1 MSNASNTSVIKNK
14 SKKKK
19 RGFNFVDFLL
29 IIIALAIVGGA
40 VYLFSPISFL
50 KGLTSKVNGKLDYTI
65 EIRNVDVMFIENIK
79 ENDIVIDSVSK
90 NTIGTVV
97 AIDHNTK
104 YTELDYR
111 QTADGKYEGVLLE
124 YPDRYNISV
133 TITADA
139 EFLAGQ
145 GYSVNNC
152 RVAVGEKMS
161 LRFSDFVC
169 EGYCVYVTPSEAF
182 K

>member
-1 MSNASNTSVIKNK
+1 MNNISNTVNPKT
-14 SKKKK
+14 KKRK

-29 IIIALAIVGGA
+29 ILIVLAIIGGI

-50 KGLTSKVNGKLDYTI
+50 KNLGSEVNGTLDYTV
-65 EIRNVDVMFIENIK
+65 EIQNVDVMFIENIK

-90 NTIGTVV
+90 NTIGTVS

-111 QTADGKYEGVLLE
+111 ESEDGQYEGVLLE

-133 TITADA
+133 TITANA
-139 EFLAGQ
+139 EFISGQ
-145 GYSVNNC
+145 GYNVNNC
-152 RVAVGEKMS
+152 RIAVGEKISM
-161 LRFSDFVC
+161 RFKDYIC
-169 EGYCVYVTPSEAF
+169 EGYCVYVTPSEDF